1 MDPEFLIQ
9 AVSNEGDAAERMSEI
24 RETDP
29 ELFDAY
35 REQALDWGCDPL
47 DELLDIYLGK
57 ERPWTC
63 SGTARAI
70 RRVSAIAKNST

>member
-29 ELFDAY
+29 ELFAQYAAKADG
-35 REQALDWGCDPL
+35 WGCDPL
-47 DELLDIYLGK
+47 EELLDMYLRK
-57 ERPWTC
+57 
-63 SGTARAI
+63 
-70 RRVSAIAKNST
+70 